1 MNKDDL
7 ASVDAWWRAANYLSA
22 AQIYLM
28 GDPLLRKP
36 LTPASIKPRLLG
48 HWGTSPGL
56 NFVWAHL
63 NRVIIERDL
72 EMMFVCGPGHGGPAM
87 VASAWLDGTYSELFP
102 DVTPDEAGLAK
113 LVRQFSF
120 PGGIPSHAAPETPGT
135 VNEGGELGYSLAH
148 AYGIALDNHDLVVAC
163 VIGDGEAETG
173 ALAAS
178 WHAHTLMN
186 PDKDGAVLP
195 ILHLNGYKIANPTL
209 LARMPEE
216 QLLALLRGYGYDP
229 VIVSG
234 GFDDEPHEPVHQRM
248 ADALDLCL
256 DRIAAIRDAGSG
268 HPPMIVLRT
277 PKGWTGPKFVDGKP
291 VENTWRAHQVPL
303 DAVRENPQ
311 HLEQLGEWL
320 GSYRASELFDDDGR
334 VSPTIARLA
343 PRPDRRMS
351 SSPHANGG
359 IEKALELPDIRDH
372 AVAVAGRGEV
382 IVSPM
387 KTLGSWL
394 VEVVRNNPDSFRVF
408 GPDET
413 ASNRLTALFTVTDR
427 QWGAKILDTDD
438 GLAPAGR
445 VTELLSEHVLQ
456 GMLEGYLLSGR
467 QGLISSY
474 EAFIHII
481 DSMFNQHAKWMESA
495 KQVSWRKPIAA
506 LVYLLSS
513 HVWQQDH
520 NGFSHQDPGFLN
532 VVINKQA
539 ELVRIFL
546 PADANTLLAVAH
558 YALTAE
564 DEVEV
569 IVVGKEPEECWLSID
584 EAQAHF
590 ERGLDVWP
598 WAGTHP
604 DRKPDVVLGCAGDV
618 PTREAIAAVQILAY
632 AFPDLAIR
640 LVNVVDLMRLQD
652 IRRNPHGLADDA
664 FDEIFTPDRPVIFA
678 FHGYA
683 TLIHQ
688 LTYRR
693 TNHENFHVHGF
704 NEKGTTTTRFDMLL
718 LNDLDRYQLAID
730 AIERVEGL
738 AAANPDVIPSL
749 QEQRTRARDYAY
761 EHGED
766 DPKIT
771 NWAFGD
777 ATHGA

>member
-1 MNKDDL
+1 MNNDDL

-22 AQIYLM
+22 AQIYLL
-28 GDPLLRKP
+28 GDPLLREP
-36 LTPASIKPRLLG
+36 LSPASIKPRLLG
-48 HWGTSPGL
+48 HWGTSPAL
-56 NFVWAHL
+56 NFAWAHL

-102 DVTPDEAGLAK
+102 EVTPDEAGLAK

-120 PGGIPSHAAPETPGT
+120 PGGIPSHAAPETPGS

-148 AYGIALDNHDLVVAC
+148 AFGIALDNPDLVVAC

-178 WHAHTLMN
+178 WHAHTLLN
-186 PDKDGAVLP
+186 RDADGVVLP
-195 ILHLNGYKIANPTL
+195 ILNLNGYKIANPTV

-216 QLLALLRGYGYDP
+216 QLLSLLRGYGYDP
-229 VIVSG
+229 VVVSG
-234 GFDDEPHEPVHQRM
+234 GFDDEPHDAVHTRM

-256 DRIAAIRDAGSG
+256 DRIAAIRTTGTG
-268 HPPMIVLRT
+268 QPPMIVLRT
-277 PKGWTGPKFVDGKP
+277 PKGWTGPKFVDGLP

-303 DAVRENPQ
+303 AEVRQNPE
-311 HLEQLGEWL
+311 HLAQLSEWL
-320 GSYRASELFDDDGR
+320 ESYRASELFDDDGR
-334 VSPTIARLA
+334 VSPVIARLA

-351 SSPHANGG
+351 SSTHANGG
-359 IEKALELPDIRDH
+359 VVGKLEHANIREF
-372 AVAVAGRGEV
+372 AVPVEGRGKA
-382 IVSPM
+382 IASPM
-387 KTLGSWL
+387 KTLAQML
-394 VEVVRNNPDSFRVF
+394 VNIVSSNPHTFRIF

-413 ASNRLTALFTVTDR
+413 ASNRLSAVFDVTDR
-427 QWGAKILDTDD
+427 QWGLEIFETDEHQ
-438 GLAPAGR
+438 APAGR
-445 VTELLSEHVLQ
+445 VTELLSEHVLE

-467 QGLISSY
+467 HGAITSY

-495 KQVSWRKPIAA
+495 KQVSWRKPIGA

-532 VVINKQA
+532 IVTNKQA
-539 ELVRIFL
+539 ELIRIFL
-546 PADANTLLAVAH
+546 PADANTLLAVAQ
-558 YALTAE
+558 YALSAE

-590 ERGLDVWP
+590 EKGLDVWE
-598 WAGTHP
+598 WASTHT
-604 DRKPDVVLGCAGDV
+604 DREPDVVMAGAGDV
-618 PTREAIAAVQILAY
+618 PTREAIAAASLLASE
-632 AFPDLAIR
+632 FPELAIR
-640 LVNVVDLMRLQD
+640 VVNVVDLMRLQD
-652 IRRNPHGLADDA
+652 DERNPHGLADGP
-664 FDEIFTPDRPVIFA
+664 FDEVFTRDRPVIFA
-678 FHGYA
+678 FHGYPS
-683 TLIHQ
+683 LVHQ

-693 TNHENFHVHGF
+693 ANHDNFHVHGF

-730 AIERVEGL
+730 AIKRVGTLGQKGADLMVTLEERRVS
-738 AAANPDVIPSL
+738 A
-749 QEQRTRARDYAY
+749 RAYAY

-766 DPKIT
+766 DPEIT
-771 NWAFGD
+771 DWTFVEAPRNA
-777 ATHGA
+777 